1 MSDNPAP
8 APAQGGGRGQDGGR
22 GRGRSSSGRTP
33 IGGRGLV
40 DTAKGRGGGRGGRTS
55 GGRGD
60 GGGRS
65 GPSPV
70 HQGSGVPFGHVP
82 AYLPGSASLVEELD
96 QRLLIVLRDGK
107 HLIGV
112 SFDYFVGL

>member
-1 MSDNPAP
+1 MSQNPPLQTTTTPTA
-8 APAQGGGRGQDGGR
+8 GR
-22 GRGRSSSGRTP
+22 GRGSGRSSGRTP
-33 IGGRGLV
+33 IGGRGIV
-40 DTAKGRGGGRGGRTS
+40 EPGRQGRGRGGPTGAASSGRGS
-55 GGRGD
+55 
-60 GGGRS
+60 
-65 GPSPV
+65 V

-112 SFDYFVGL
+112 SV